1 MGKNTGG
8 RQSRTNTRQ
17 SKNNSTRTTTYVYS
31 SVLLLLLCVCLL
43 ILSGREV
50 TANTIAVIED
60 EREAIRGTN
69 YITMAE
75 QQQLNA
81 VKSKISVQGEGSIGV
96 KPDLVSIRIGVNME
110 RETAAEALR
119 DNNEIMAKVSGRVS
133 ELGVEERDVMTSSV
147 SLNPVYNYIR
157 DKKTDTNKRVLSG
170 FNASNQVTLRIR
182 KLDSVGDV
190 LGALVEAGVNTI
202 DSIRFTAE
210 DTRAAADDA
219 RTLAVTDAKRKADV
233 FASAAGYRVT
243 SVIEIDSHDSNTP
256 PVVHKAG
263 NARMLMS
270 SMEDSVGAV
279 PIAGGELTVSSSV
292 SIVYQIEPIP

>member
-1 MGKNTGG
+1 MGKNTRG

-17 SKNNSTRTTTYVYS
+17 SKDNSTRRTTTYVYS
-31 SVLLLLLCVCLL
+31 SVLLLGVCLL
-43 ILSGREV
+43 IVLLSGREV

-69 YITMAE
+69 YITTMAE

-81 VKSKISVQGEGSIGV
+81 VKGKISVQGEGSIGV

-157 DKKTDTNKRVLSG
+157 DKTDTNKRVLSG

-263 NARMLMS
+263 
-270 SMEDSVGAV
+270 
-279 PIAGGELTVSSSV
+279 
-292 SIVYQIEPIP
+292 

>member
-1 MGKNTGG
+1 M
-8 RQSRTNTRQ
+8 
-17 SKNNSTRTTTYVYS
+17 
-31 SVLLLLLCVCLL
+31 CLL
-43 ILSGREV
+43 IVLLSGREV

-292 SIVYQIEPIP
+292 SIVYQIEPIPNDL

>member
-157 DKKTDTNKRVLSG
+157 DKKTDTNKRVLSR

-190 LGALVEAGVNTI
+190 LGALVKQVLI
-202 DSIRFTAE
+202 QLIR
-210 DTRAAADDA
+210 
-219 RTLAVTDAKRKADV
+219 
-233 FASAAGYRVT
+233 Y
-243 SVIEIDSHDSNTP
+243 
-256 PVVHKAG
+256 
-263 NARMLMS
+263 
-270 SMEDSVGAV
+270 
-279 PIAGGELTVSSSV
+279 
-292 SIVYQIEPIP
+292 